1 MTVSMRHL
9 QHILQKEMSRKE
21 FLVMVGLGLATL
33 VGLSSLL
40 QMLGK
45 RNPWQSSGY
54 GSSSYGGSSGLR
66 KE

>member
-1 MTVSMRHL
+1 MR
-9 QHILQKEMSRKE
+9 KEMSRKE
-21 FLVMVGLGLATL
+21 FLITVGFGLATL

-40 QMLGK
+40 QLLGK

-54 GSSSYGGSSGLR
+54 GSMSYGGTNKDGLK